1 MRRPA
6 LLLSLLLSACST
18 YTADY
23 QARLVESMPDKNRV
37 TFDRMETF
45 RGRVLCG
52 EYTAYRRDGYGQKTS
67 AFVVT
72 PELTLTDPG
81 DDKRA
86 VFCSD
91 DPEASLFST
100 FGISA
105 AEADRPALGKIS
117 GDMALIETAVLAF
130 YNDRG
135 YAPQTLEQLLEGD
148 FGATD
153 ADLEDPWGRPYR
165 FSAGLAGRSLPRFTL
180 STLGRDG
187 ARGGTGPDADIDNHM
202 IDVVRHVLAI
212 SEP

>member
-6 LLLSLLLSACST
+6 LLLCLLLSACAT

-23 QARLVESMPDKNRV
+23 RARLVASLPDKNRV
-37 TFDRMETF
+37 SFDNTETYP
-45 RGRVLCG
+45 GRVLCG
-52 EYTAYRRDGYGQKTS
+52 EYTASRRDGYGRVTR

-72 PELTLTDPG
+72 PELTLTRVG
-81 DDKRA
+81 EDKRA

-91 DPEASLFST
+91 DPETALFST
-100 FGISA
+100 FGIGVAETGRPEVEKVSA
-105 AEADRPALGKIS
+105 
-117 GDMALIETAVLAF
+117 DMAAIDAAVLAF

-153 ADLEDPWGRPYR
+153 ANLEDPWGRPYR

-180 STLGRDG
+180 GTLGRDG
-187 ARGGTGPDADIDNHM
+187 SRGGTGPDADIDNRM

-212 SEP
+212 SGP